1 MFSPPNTPV
10 VIHGDT
16 VGKGFAVEIEDRGLG
31 MSDEQ
36 FARVNSLLE
45 NPPPFDPS
53 SSDQLG
59 LFVAGQLAKR
69 HDIKISLRPSP
80 YGGTTAIVL
89 IPQSLV
95 VPEGSHAKDP
105 AAALGEGT
113 LRFKARHA
121 LDWAGGD
128 GTGEAPVSA
137 SAVTSWTGADIPA
150 MRDPADTADLTPAS
164 RAAPA
169 LPGPGLGAD
178 DFGLPRRVRQASLA
192 PQLRDPAAEP
202 DPAQGSDDFWAR
214 SPEET
219 RSTMTA
225 IQQGWERGRS
235 VFDVPVAGAGT
246 SAAPESAAEAGRGA
260 TMPGPD
266 AAGAPGPE
274 PATEDRGTSG

>member
-1 MFSPPNTPV
+1 
-10 VIHGDT
+10 
-16 VGKGFAVEIEDRGLG
+16 
-31 MSDEQ
+31 
-36 FARVNSLLE
+36 
-45 NPPPFDPS
+45 
-53 SSDQLG
+53 
-59 LFVAGQLAKR
+59 
-69 HDIKISLRPSP
+69 
-80 YGGTTAIVL
+80 
-89 IPQSLV
+89 
-95 VPEGSHAKDP
+95 
-105 AAALGEGT
+105 
-113 LRFKARHA
+113 
-121 LDWAGGD
+121 
-128 GTGEAPVSA
+128 
-137 SAVTSWTGADIPA
+137 

-192 PQLRDPAAEP
+192 PQLRDPDPA
-202 DPAQGSDDFWAR
+202 PAQGGDDFWAR

-246 SAAPESAAEAGRGA
+246 GAAPESAAAEPGRGA